1 MARQII
7 TTADVR
13 EYADAG
19 CTELRFQPTDIV
31 TDAAAEFAQQ
41 RGIRII
47 RLTGAEPEEAPPAPQ
62 PGQAPQ
68 APARSAE
75 QIKKAVIQ
83 ALGKEPENLGQIVA
97 KVLRS

>member
-47 RLTGAEPEEAPPAPQ
+47 RLTGTEPDAVAPAPQ
-62 PGQAPQ
+62 AEQ

-83 ALGKEPENLGQIVA
+83 ALGKEPQNLDQIIA

>member
-47 RLTGAEPEEAPPAPQ
+47 RLTGAELDAVAPGPQ
-62 PGQAPQ
+62 PEQ
-68 APARSAE
+68 APARTAE
-75 QIKKAVIQ
+75 QIKQAVIQ
-83 ALGKEPENLGQIVA
+83 ALGKEPENLDQIVA